1 MTAVTAADPCPRRAV
16 PLLSNVRGS
25 FQIRRD
31 EALTTT
37 FIARLPYREEGTM
50 AFLIP
55 LFVAFLL
62 VIAAV
67 VVASYATVSL
77 TYWFES
83 RRIRPEQSDPQPA
96 R

>member
-1 MTAVTAADPCPRRAV
+1 
-16 PLLSNVRGS
+16 
-25 FQIRRD
+25 
-31 EALTTT
+31 
-37 FIARLPYREEGTM
+37 M

-62 VIAAV
+62 VTAAV

-77 TYWFES
+77 TYWYES
-83 RRIRPEQSDPQPA
+83 RRNSPNKSDPHPA